1 MLNQEVDD
9 LTKAL
14 ARIRLDREELT
25 RALDNTNKQESKIL
39 KSLQTA
45 QTAAAT
51 AVAATA
57 REKIEKNPYKKG
69 DLLRVTNALR
79 REFGTTGTVIKSGVT
94 FVTIQS
100 RKSRRNKSYTTEI
113 KNTYH
118 H

>member
-25 RALDNTNKQESKIL
+25 RALDSTNKQESKIL

-45 QTAAAT
+45 QTAAAA

-69 DLLRVTNALR
+69 DLLRVTNVLR
-79 REFGTTGTVIKSGVT
+79 R
-94 FVTIQS
+94 
-100 RKSRRNKSYTTEI
+100 
-113 KNTYH
+113 
-118 H
+118 